1 MTDGRPQ
8 RHPVT
13 LPLPLRLH
21 AELAAEAWESNLP
34 LNRYIIGLLQRRGK
48 WARMVGRNG
57 GYDLIVGRDE

>member
-13 LPLPLRLH
+13 LPLPLRLYS
-21 AELAAEAWESNLP
+21 ELAAEAWESNLP

-57 GYDLIVGRDE
+57 GYDLIVGREE